1 MASGRAVTI
10 VSVLALLALGAG
22 VWYWQQQTTRAPVA
36 ASAPQAGQ
44 PGGAAAGQAK
54 PEAEGPPPVA
64 VELASVSSGAMP
76 EVLDAVGTLRSA
88 EAVVVR
94 PEVSG
99 RIATIAFREGAQ
111 VKRGTVLVG
120 LDDSIAR
127 AELQQARA
135 NLTLAEA
142 DLKRSTD
149 LAARGFVSAAA
160 RDDAV
165 AKREVARAARALAE
179 ARLAK
184 TQLRA
189 PFSGV
194 AGTRNVSIG
203 DYVRE
208 GDALFNLED
217 IASLKVDFRLPEI
230 HFSRLRRGQAIDIR
244 SDALPDESFAA
255 RVAAIDPVVDAAGR
269 AVLLRAEL
277 QNPGLRLR
285 PGMFV
290 RVRLQLAER
299 EGVLRVPEQAL
310 VPGTQN
316 TVYVYRVAEGVAR
329 RAPVSIG
336 ARQNGMAEIID
347 GLAEGDVIV
356 AAGQQK
362 LRDGAR
368 VRDVSAAPPA
378 DG

>member
-1 MASGRAVTI
+1 MASGRTVTI

-22 VWYWQQQTTRAPVA
+22 VWYWQQQATRAPV
-36 ASAPQAGQ
+36 SVGAPQAGQ
-44 PGGAAAGQAK
+44 PGGAAVGQAK

-111 VKRGTVLVG
+111 VKRGTVMVG